1 LPDQQDD
8 VLSLKEDT
16 LMDFQLTEEQQ
27 MMQRMVRDFAEK
39 EIRPITQE
47 IDDTGEFPWE
57 VIRKMGSLGLMG
69 LPIPEEYGGSGA
81 DFITYAVAVEEISR
95 VSGSIGITLAAH
107 TSLGL
112 DLIYR
117 FGTEDQKRKYWP
129 PLAAGKRLAAF
140 GLTEPEAGSDAS
152 AVKTT
157 ALLDGEHW
165 VINGQKIF
173 ITSGSV
179 ADVVIVAAVTDKSA
193 GTRGI
198 SNFIVEKDTPG
209 FRPGRDE
216 EKMGLKGSVTSQ
228 LFFEDCRV
236 PKENFLGQPGEG
248 FKQFLITLDGGR
260 ISIGAMAVG
269 LAQGAFEAAVKYAKE
284 RVQFDQPIA
293 KFQAIQWMIA
303 DMATEI
309 DAARLMVYR
318 AAWLKDKGVRFTKEA
333 AMAKLYAS
341 EAAERAC
348 FKAIQ
353 IHGGYGYMKEY
364 DVERIYR
371 DNRLTTIGEGTSE
384 IQRLVIARQVLGRL

>member
-1 LPDQQDD
+1 
-8 VLSLKEDT
+8 
-16 LMDFQLTEEQQ
+16 MDFQLTEEQQ

-39 EIRPITQE
+39 EIRPIAQE

-95 VSGSIGITLAAH
+95 VSGSIGITVAAH

-117 FGTEDQKRKYWP
+117 FGTEGQKRKYLP

-179 ADVVIVAAVTDKSA
+179 ADVVIVAAVTDRSA

-198 SNFIVEKDTPG
+198 SNFIVEKETPG

-216 EKMGLKGSVTSQ
+216 EKMGLRGSVTSQ

-284 RVQFDQPIA
+284 RVQFGQPIA

-318 AAWLKDKGVRFTKEA
+318 AAWLKDKGVSFTKEA

>member
-1 LPDQQDD
+1 MEFE
-8 VLSLKEDT
+8 LS
-16 LMDFQLTEEQQ
+16 EEQQ
-27 MMQRMVRDFAEK
+27 MIRRMVRDFAEK
-39 EIRPITQE
+39 EIRPVTRE
-47 IDDTGEFPWE
+47 IDARGEFPWE
-57 VIRKMGSLGLMG
+57 VIRKMAGLGLLG
-69 LPIPEEYGGSGA
+69 LPIPEQYGGSGA
-81 DFITYAVAVEEISR
+81 DMVSYALAVEEISR
-95 VSGSIGITLAAH
+95 VSGSIGITMAAH

-112 DLIYR
+112 YPLYR
-117 FGTEDQKRKYWP
+117 FGNEEQKHKYLP
-129 PLAAGKRLAAF
+129 RLASGQGLAAF
-140 GLTEPEAGSDAS
+140 GLTEPEAGSDAGG
-152 AVKTT
+152 VKTT
-157 ALLDGEHW
+157 AVQDGDHW
-165 VINGQKIF
+165 ILNGQKTF

-179 ADVVIVAAVTDKSA
+179 ADVVIIAALTDRSA

-198 SNFIVEKDTPG
+198 SNFIVEKGTPG

-216 EKMGLKGSVTSQ
+216 EKMGLKGSLTSQ

-236 PKENFLGQPGEG
+236 PKSNLLGLVGEG

-260 ISIGAMAVG
+260 ISIGAMALG
-269 LAQGAFEAAVKYAKE
+269 LAQGALDAAIKYSKE
-284 RVQFDQPIA
+284 RVQFGQPIA
-293 KFQAIQWMIA
+293 RFQAIQWMIA

-309 DAARLMVYR
+309 EAARWMVYR
-318 AAWLKDKGVRFTKEA
+318 AAWMKDKGGRFTKEA

-384 IQRLVIARQVLGRL
+384 IQRLVIARQVLGDV

>member
-1 LPDQQDD
+1 
-8 VLSLKEDT
+8 
-16 LMDFQLTEEQQ
+16 MDFELNEEQQ

-39 EIRPITQE
+39 EIRPISQE
-47 IDDTGEFPWE
+47 IDKSETFPWDT
-57 VIRKMGSLGLMG
+57 IRKMGDLGLMG
-69 LPIPEEYGGSGA
+69 LTVPEEYGGCGA
-81 DFITYAVAVEEISR
+81 DALTYAIAVEEVSR
-95 VSGSIGITLAAH
+95 VSGSVGITLAAH

-117 FGTEDQKRKYWP
+117 FGSEEQKREYLP
-129 PLAAGKRLAAF
+129 GLVSGRGLAAF
-140 GLTEPEAGSDAS
+140 GLSEPEAGSDAG

-157 ALLDGEHW
+157 AVLDGDQW
-165 VINGQKIF
+165 LINGQKVF
-173 ITSGSV
+173 ITSGSI
-179 ADVVIVAAVTDKSA
+179 ADVVIIAAVTDKAA

-198 SNFIVEKDTPG
+198 SNFVVEKDTPG

-216 EKMGLKGSVTSQ
+216 QKMGLRGSVTSQ

-236 PKENFLGQPGEG
+236 PKDHLLGQLGEG

-260 ISIGAMAVG
+260 ISIGAMALG
-269 LAQGAFEAAVKYAKE
+269 LAQGAFDAAVKYAKE
-284 RVQFDQPIA
+284 RQQFGQPIA
-293 KFQAIQWMIA
+293 RFQAIQWMIA

-309 DAARLMVYR
+309 DAARLLVYR
-318 AAWLKDKGVRFTKEA
+318 AAQLKDQGVRYTKEA
-333 AMAKLYAS
+333 AMAKLFAS

-353 IHGGYGYMKEY
+353 IHGGYGYIEEY

-384 IQRLVIARQVLGRL
+384 IQRLVIARQVLGKV

>member
-1 LPDQQDD
+1 
-8 VLSLKEDT
+8 
-16 LMDFQLTEEQQ
+16 MDFQLTEEQQ

-39 EIRPITQE
+39 EIRPIAQE
-47 IDDTGEFPWE
+47 MDASGQFPWE
-57 VIRKMGSLGLMG
+57 VIRKMGGLGLLG
-69 LPIPEEYGGSGA
+69 LPVPEEYGGCGA
-81 DFITYAVAVEEISR
+81 DTITYAIAVEEISR
-95 VSGSIGITLAAH
+95 VSGSVGITLSAH

-117 FGTEDQKRKYWP
+117 FGTEEQKHKYLP
-129 PLAAGKRLAAF
+129 SLAAGKGLAAF
-140 GLTEPEAGSDAS
+140 GLTEPEAGSDAA

-157 ALLDGEHW
+157 AVLDGEQW
-165 VINGQKIF
+165 VINGQKTF
-173 ITSGSV
+173 ITSGSI

-193 GTRGI
+193 GSRGI

-236 PKENFLGQPGEG
+236 PKENLLGQPGEG
-248 FKQFLITLDGGR
+248 IKQFLITLDGGR

-269 LAQGAFEAAVKYAKE
+269 LAQGALEAAVKYSKE
-284 RVQFDQPIA
+284 RVQFGQPIA
-293 KFQAIQWMIA
+293 RFQAIQWMIA

-309 DAARLMVYR
+309 EAARWMVYR
-318 AAWLKDKGVRFTKEA
+318 AAWLKDQGVRFTKEA

-353 IHGGYGYMKEY
+353 IHGGYGYVREY

-371 DNRLTTIGEGTSE
+371 DNRLMTIGEGTSE
-384 IQRLVIARQVLGRL
+384 IQRLVIARQVLGKF